1 MTEFKKNLKWA
12 LVFFLSIVICALVI
26 LLHNNSSK
34 TAKTAEIIQNGEVI
48 RIVDL
53 QNVPKP
59 YEFEVISPDGGY
71 NTVRVEYGKI
81 GIIHASCPDQI
92 CVKQG
97 FIADSVLPVVCLPN
111 RLSVVITDDSNDLDA
126 VTGGITQ

>member
-12 LVFFLSIVICALVI
+12 LVFLLLIVICTLVI

-48 RIVDL
+48 RTVDL
-53 QNVPKP
+53 QNVPEP
-59 YEFEVISPDGGY
+59 YEFEVISPNGGY

-81 GIIHASCPDQI
+81 GIIRASCPDQI

-97 FIADSVLPVVCLPN
+97 FIADGVLPVVCLPN
-111 RLSVVITDDSNDLDA
+111 RLSVVITDDSSELDA

>member
-12 LVFFLSIVICALVI
+12 LAFLLLIIICTLVI
-26 LLHNNSSK
+26 LFHNNSSK

-48 RIVDL
+48 RTVDL
-53 QNVPKP
+53 QSVPTP

-97 FIADSVLPVVCLPN
+97 FIADGVLPVVCLPN
-111 RLSVVITDDSNDLDA
+111 RLSVVITDDSSELDA

>member
-12 LVFFLSIVICALVI
+12 LVFFFVIVICALVI

-34 TAKTAEIIQNGEVI
+34 TATTAQIIQNGEVI
-48 RIVDL
+48 RTVDL

-81 GIIHASCPDQI
+81 GIVHASCPDQI
-92 CVKQG
+92 CVNQG
-97 FIADSVLPVVCLPN
+97 FIASGVLPVVCLPN
-111 RLSVVITDDSNDLDA
+111 KLSVVITDESNELDA

>member
-1 MTEFKKNLKWA
+1 MNYKK
-12 LVFFLSIVICALVI
+12 LSIKEDFIRLDSAMKLAG
-26 LLHNNSSK
+26 LASTGGH
-34 TAKTAEIIQNGEVI
+34 AKNVIQNGEVI

-53 QNVPKP
+53 QNVPTP

-81 GIIHASCPDQI
+81 GIVHASCPDQI

-97 FIADSVLPVVCLPN
+97 FIANGVLPVVCLPN

>member
-12 LVFFLSIVICALVI
+12 LVFLLLIVICTLVI

-48 RIVDL
+48 RTVDL

-97 FIADSVLPVVCLPN
+97 FIANGVLPVVCLPN

>member
-12 LVFFLSIVICALVI
+12 LVFFLIIVICALVI

-53 QNVPKP
+53 QNVPMP

-81 GIIHASCPDQI
+81 GIVHASCPDQI

-97 FIADSVLPVVCLPN
+97 FIANGVLPVVCLPN

>member
-12 LVFFLSIVICALVI
+12 LAFLLLIIICILIIFF
-26 LLHNNSSK
+26 HNNSSK

-48 RIVDL
+48 RTVDL
-53 QNVPKP
+53 QNVPTP

-92 CVKQG
+92 CVNQG
-97 FIADSVLPVVCLPN
+97 FITRGVLPVVCLPN
-111 RLSVVITDDSNDLDA
+111 KLSVVITDESNELDA

>member
-12 LVFFLSIVICALVI
+12 FAFLFVIIICTLVI
-26 LLHNNSSK
+26 LFHNNSSK

-48 RIVDL
+48 RTVDL
-53 QNVPKP
+53 QNVPEP
-59 YEFEVISPDGGY
+59 YEFEVISPNGGY

-81 GIIHASCPDQI
+81 GIIRASCPDQI

-97 FIADSVLPVVCLPN
+97 FIADGVLPVVCLPN
-111 RLSVVITDDSNDLDA
+111 RLSVVITDDSGELDA

>member
-12 LVFFLSIVICALVI
+12 LVFFLIIVICALVI

-48 RIVDL
+48 RTVDL
-53 QNVPKP
+53 QNVPEP
-59 YEFEVISPDGGY
+59 YEFEVISPNGGY

-81 GIIHASCPDQI
+81 GIVHASCPDQI

-97 FIADSVLPVVCLPN
+97 FIANGVLPVVCLPN

>member
-12 LVFFLSIVICALVI
+12 LAFLLLIIICILIIFF
-26 LLHNNSSK
+26 HNNSSK

-48 RIVDL
+48 RTVDL
-53 QNVPKP
+53 QNVPTP

-92 CVKQG
+92 CVNQG
-97 FIADSVLPVVCLPN
+97 FITSGVLPVVCLPN
-111 RLSVVITDDSNDLDA
+111 RLSIVITDESNELDA

>member
-1 MTEFKKNLKWA
+1 MTEFKKNLKGA
-12 LVFFLSIVICALVI
+12 LAFLLLIVICTLVI

-48 RIVDL
+48 RTVDL
-53 QNVPKP
+53 QSVPTP

-81 GIIHASCPDQI
+81 GIVHASCPDQI

-97 FIADSVLPVVCLPN
+97 FIANGVLPVVCLPN

>member
-1 MTEFKKNLKWA
+1 MTELKKNLKWA
-12 LVFFLSIVICALVI
+12 LAFLLLIIICALVI
-26 LLHNNSSK
+26 LFHNNSSK
-34 TAKTAEIIQNGEVI
+34 IATTAQIIQNGEVI
-48 RIVDL
+48 RTVDL

-97 FIADSVLPVVCLPN
+97 FIADGVLPVVCLPN
-111 RLSVVITDDSNDLDA
+111 KLSIAITDESNELDA

>member
-12 LVFFLSIVICALVI
+12 LVFFFVIVICALVI

-34 TAKTAEIIQNGEVI
+34 TATTAQIIQNGEVI
-48 RIVDL
+48 RTVDL

-97 FIADSVLPVVCLPN
+97 FIADGVLPVVCLPN
-111 RLSVVITDDSNDLDA
+111 RLSVVITDESNELDA

>member
-12 LVFFLSIVICALVI
+12 LVFFFVIVICALVI

-34 TAKTAEIIQNGEVI
+34 TATTAQIIQNGEVI
-48 RIVDL
+48 RTVDL

-97 FIADSVLPVVCLPN
+97 FIADGVLPVVCLPN
-111 RLSVVITDDSNDLDA
+111 KLSVVITDESNELDA

>member
-1 MTEFKKNLKWA
+1 MTESKKNLKWA
-12 LVFFLSIVICALVI
+12 LAFLLLIIICILIIFF
-26 LLHNNSSK
+26 HNNSSK

-48 RIVDL
+48 RTVDL
-53 QNVPKP
+53 QNVPTP

-92 CVKQG
+92 CVNQG
-97 FIADSVLPVVCLPN
+97 FIASGVLPVVCLPN
-111 RLSVVITDDSNDLDA
+111 RLSVVITDESNELDA

>member
-12 LVFFLSIVICALVI
+12 LVFVLIIVICALVI

-34 TAKTAEIIQNGEVI
+34 TAKNAEIIQNGEVI
-48 RIVDL
+48 RTVDL

-97 FIADSVLPVVCLPN
+97 FIANGVLPVVCLPN

>member
-12 LVFFLSIVICALVI
+12 LAFLLIIVICALVI

-81 GIIHASCPDQI
+81 GIVHASCPDQI

-97 FIADSVLPVVCLPN
+97 FIANGVLPVVCLPN

>member
-12 LVFFLSIVICALVI
+12 LVFLLLIVICTLVI

-48 RIVDL
+48 RTVDL
-53 QNVPKP
+53 QNVPTP
-59 YEFEVISPDGGY
+59 YEFEVISPDGEY

-81 GIIHASCPDQI
+81 GIVHASCPDQI

-97 FIADSVLPVVCLPN
+97 FIANGVLPVVCLPN

>member
-12 LVFFLSIVICALVI
+12 LVFFLVIVICALVI

-34 TAKTAEIIQNGEVI
+34 TATTAQIIQNGEVI
-48 RIVDL
+48 RTVDL

-97 FIADSVLPVVCLPN
+97 FIADGVLPVVCLPN
-111 RLSVVITDDSNDLDA
+111 KLSVVITDESNELDA

>member
-12 LVFFLSIVICALVI
+12 LVFFLIIVICALVI

>member
-12 LVFFLSIVICALVI
+12 LVFFLIIVICALVI

-48 RIVDL
+48 RTVDL
-53 QNVPKP
+53 QNVPMP

-97 FIADSVLPVVCLPN
+97 FIANGVLPVVCLPN